1 MNSGFWKAKS
11 GKMSLA
17 ERTAHSK
24 SVQGYTFVRKV
35 HLGMLSPLKS
45 LCVVR
50 TLLTKK
56 WLNIA
61 FQWNFKLVLLYF
73 FFFYQT
79 FLIQTLRWFLS
90 LNLLLGQIGKW
101 YSFVPKKLTSLLM
114 GGKDLYASEHQRRTE
129 NLH

>member
-17 ERTAHSK
+17 ERTTAHSK
-24 SVQGYTFVRKV
+24 SVQCYAFVREV
-35 HLGMLSPLKS
+35 HLGMPSPLKS

-61 FQWNFKLVLLYF
+61 FQWNFELVLLYF

-79 FLIQTLRWFLS
+79 FLIRTLRWFLS

-101 YSFVPKKLTSLLM
+101 YSFVPKKLTSSFYGRKRLICFR
-114 GGKDLYASEHQRRTE
+114 KPKTY
-129 NLH
+129 